1 MARRFSRTFL
11 LLFVLLS
18 LGPVSGAAAAQPPW
32 CGTPQPDA
40 AAALPD
46 GTGPNDPVGSFPH
59 IPYYAVGC
67 TLQDIQSRSDGRM
80 KMQVI
85 GKSALGRDL
94 YGVVINRL
102 RTDQERRD
110 YAAWLTVRAIALR
123 DPAAAQRLLAR
134 LGDNVK
140 VPVFIQGG
148 IHGNEYEGVDA
159 AIDTIE
165 KYATAP
171 YGQDQKIDAVLSH
184 LILVFN
190 PTQNPDG
197 RIAGTRANG
206 NGFDL
211 NRDFL
216 TQSQS
221 ETIASISLMKKWLA
235 PEMLDMHGYVT
246 PTLIEATTKP
256 HNPSIEYDNWLKWN
270 QPRIDANEAALNA
283 IGQQI
288 TRPINDWCSDGNP
301 APPSGICPDGGP
313 PGPAVAEG
321 WDDWGPF
328 YGPMYMQH
336 VGLDSS
342 TVEMCNSTTLCGGRA
357 GSRQIQNV
365 VQESTLEFVVPHRA
379 EMLHDELE
387 NYRRGDVDAP
397 RPECCPPPFDVDN
410 NWMVDFPKAYVIPA
424 GAGQRSDVEANRLVR
439 WLLFND
445 IEVTEL
451 THDTTF
457 DGHTY
462 GKRSY
467 VVWMTQPRRGL
478 ADTALSL
485 GLNISDEIGIL
496 YAPPASWSHGY
507 LWGADV
513 VTVPDGAAFD
523 PQTKQIDEPNKLDG
537 GIENGKANGYTL
549 EIDSPTAVRTLNALV
564 RDGVQASLAVTA
576 FSGGAAGTAVFGG
589 DKATEKALKDA
600 GRESGLVF
608 RRLTGAPPATEPIEK
623 VPRFRVITGNNGIG
637 ATDQSTW
644 VLRQLGFDAEPITI
658 AQINTEASDPL
669 AGYDLIYNAAVNY
682 PSAANAQARTR
693 LTAFFAGGGGYLG
706 GQAVGSTFLASGGQ
720 AAGLASASDSG
731 GGSGWSG
738 ILLWDNTGGAN
749 SLITGGYPARDTLIA
764 DPPTW
769 LTSVP
774 SAFTVDARL
783 PASGFFAAGLWPNAG
798 TSSAGGSAIVAH
810 GPNTGGTARL
820 TVFANNPLY
829 RADPEREWPMVGTAA
844 YWGDGN

>member
-1 MARRFSRTFL
+1 MTRWL
-11 LLFVLLS
+11 LLALVVLAV
-18 LGPVSGAAAAQPPW
+18 GPVSAASAAEPPW

-46 GTGPNDPVGSFPH
+46 GSGPTDPVGSFPH

-67 TLQDIQSRSDGRM
+67 TLQDIQSRSHGRM
-80 KMQVI
+80 HVQVI

-102 RTDQERRD
+102 HTSQERRD
-110 YAAWLTVRAIALR
+110 YVAWLAVRGLALR
-123 DPAAAQRLLAR
+123 DPAAAQRLLGR
-134 LGDNVK
+134 LGDDVK
-140 VPVFIQGG
+140 VPVYLQGG
-148 IHGNEYEGVDA
+148 IHGDEYEGVDA

-165 KYATAP
+165 KYATTP
-171 YGQDQKIDAVLSH
+171 YGEDPDVDAVLSH
-184 LILVFN
+184 AIIIFN

-197 RIAGTRANG
+197 RVAGTRANG

-221 ETIASISLMKKWLA
+221 ETIASISLMKRWLP
-235 PEMLDMHGYVT
+235 PEMIDMHGYES
-246 PTLIEATTKP
+246 PSTLIEATTKP

-288 TRPINDWCSDGNP
+288 QRPINDWCSNGNLPP
-301 APPSGICPDGGP
+301 ASGVCPDGRP

-336 VGLDSS
+336 AGLDSS
-342 TVEMCNSTTLCGGRA
+342 TVEMCRTAQCGGRA
-357 GSRQIQNV
+357 GARTIQDV

-379 EMLHDELE
+379 AMLHDELE

-397 RPECCPPPFDVDN
+397 RPDCCPPPFDVGN
-410 NWMVDFPKAYVIPA
+410 NWMVDYPKAYVIPV
-424 GAGQRSDVEANRLVR
+424 GAGQRSDVEANRLVD

-445 IEVTEL
+445 IEVSEL
-451 THDTTF
+451 KRDYTF
-457 DGHTY
+457 DGRTY
-462 GKRSY
+462 ERGSY

-485 GLNISDEIGIL
+485 GLNISDAIGIL

-513 VTVPDGAAFD
+513 VTVPDGAAFS
-523 PQTKQIDEPNKLDG
+523 PGTNEISGPNRLDG
-537 GIENGKANGYTL
+537 GIEAGNASGYTL

-564 RDGVQASLAVTA
+564 RDGVKASLALAA
-576 FSGGAAGTAVFGG
+576 FSGGAAGTAVFGA
-589 DKATEKALKDA
+589 DQETQKALKDA
-600 GRESGLVF
+600 GRASGLVF
-608 RRLTGAPPATEPIEK
+608 RRLTGSPPATEAIEN
-623 VPRFRVITGNNGIG
+623 VPRFRVITGNNGVG
-637 ATDQSTW
+637 TTDQSTW
-644 VLRQLGFDAEPITI
+644 VLRQLGFDADPITI
-658 AQINTEASDPL
+658 AQINTAATDPL
-669 AGYDLIYNAAVNY
+669 AGYDLIYNALVNY
-682 PSAANAQARTR
+682 PSAASAQARAR
-693 LTAFFAGGGGYLG
+693 LGAFFAGGGGYLG
-706 GQAVGSTFLASGGQ
+706 GQAIGSTFLANAGQ
-720 AAGLASASDSG
+720 AAGLAAASDNG
-731 GGSGWSG
+731 NFSGWSG

-749 SLITGGYPARDTLIA
+749 SLITGAYPARDTLIA

-774 SAFTVDARL
+774 SAFSVDARL
-783 PASGFFAAGLWPNAG
+783 PSTGFFAAGLWPNAG
-798 TSSAGGSAIVAH
+798 TSSAGGSPIVAH
-810 GPNTGGTARL
+810 GPNAGGTARL

-844 YWGDGN
+844 YWADGD